1 MVVQTVLFVTGINT
15 MLQTLFGS
23 RLPTVIGG
31 SYAFIIPIISI
42 IRDPSLLQIADDHT
56 VSVQCFLSF
65 QFNYT
70 VSHHL
75 DTKTY
80 MFPGPIAEVHNNY
93 EGHTRGTDNIL
104 LHSNNSWLQPVVGDM
119 LQVQTML
126 SSLIVT

>member
-65 QFNYT
+65 QLFRI
-70 VSHHL
+70 VSIPKL
-75 DTKTY
+75 RC
-80 MFPGPIAEVHNNY
+80 FLV
-93 EGHTRGTDNIL
+93 L
-104 LHSNNSWLQPVVGDM
+104 LQRFTMTMRAIQGALIISSSIQIIVGYSQLWAICSRYRQCPPV
-119 LQVQTML
+119 
-126 SSLIVT
+126 